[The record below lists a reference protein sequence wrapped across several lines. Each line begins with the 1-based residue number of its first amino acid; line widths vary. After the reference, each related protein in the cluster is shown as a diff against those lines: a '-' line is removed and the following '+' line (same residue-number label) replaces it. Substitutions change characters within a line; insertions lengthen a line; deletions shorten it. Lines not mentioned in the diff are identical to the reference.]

1 MTNIDAD
8 LSQAA
13 GEARRQ
19 ALERYGVLREGS
31 LDMVRF
37 SSLPV
42 VIQGALMSVQIEEPT
57 RHVCQMGS

>member
-19 ALERYGVLREGS
+19 ALERYGVLRGG
-31 LDMVRF
+31 F
-37 SSLPV
+37 F
-42 VIQGALMSVQIEEPT
+42 G
-57 RHVCQMGS
+57 HG